1 MRDVSVSSAPSSS
14 SLSVNDL
21 VRSPA
26 LQLRVLAGAAG
37 LGRSVSWAHVSE
49 LEDPTPWLLGA
60 EVIMTTGLAVPRSA
74 ARQRAYVHR
83 LDDAG
88 VSGLALSAQL
98 HVPPLHRAF
107 TAAADERGLPVL
119 EVPLPVPFIAIAQEV
134 AAAVQG
140 DVRQRLGAQLQV
152 FGALRWVAS
161 EDVDAAEVFRRLE
174 RLSGYALY
182 LCSPQHRSLLPG
194 VPVPEERHRGLLPTG
209 VGEAPPTVPGGYV
222 LPVPAPGGAAGY
234 LLALER
240 SGARH
245 AGLAVVQHIATVAAL
260 QLAMRRQ
267 ESETL
272 RREGAETLAE
282 MLAGLLDEPLARR
295 RLARAGV
302 PAAAEVQLAVLRGQD
317 GPVNADAVV
326 RALQDGGAAHL
337 LLRQQRDLVVLAV
350 AGAEL
355 TGALSG
361 LAGTRAG
368 ASRPFVTG
376 TALEVPRRE
385 ALWALARATDSRRSL
400 VVYGADSTGRWLA
413 DDAGALRALV
423 DQAVGAAARYDAA
436 HGSTL
441 LHSVRTWMERDRRT
455 DDAARALHV
464 HPNTLTYRLRRFETL
479 TGRTLA
485 STSDLAEVWLALQ
498 AAGHLG
504 DPL

>member
-1 MRDVSVSSAPSSS
+1 MGAVPAASGTSP
-14 SLSVNDL
+14 LSVGDL

-37 LGRSVSWAHVSE
+37 LGRPVSWAHVSE

-107 TAAADERGLPVL
+107 TTAADERGLPVL
-119 EVPLPVPFIAIAQEV
+119 EVPLPVPFIAVAQEV

-161 EDVDAAEVFRRLE
+161 EDVAAAEVFRRLE
-174 RLSGYALY
+174 QLSGYALY
-182 LCSPQHRSLLPG
+182 LCTPQRRPLLPG
-194 VPVPEERHRGLLPTG
+194 VPVPDERHHGLLPASA
-209 VGEAPPTVPGGYV
+209 ESPPTVPGGYV
-222 LPVPAPGGAAGY
+222 LPVPAPGGFAGY

-260 QLAMRRQ
+260 QLAMLRQ

-282 MLAGLLDEPLARR
+282 MLAGLLDEGLARR

-302 PAAAEVQLAVLRGQD
+302 PASAQVQLAVVRGHG
-317 GPVNADAVV
+317 GPVDGDAVV
-326 RALQDGGAAHL
+326 RALQDSGAGHL

-355 TGALSG
+355 AAALRG
-361 LAGTRAG
+361 LEGTRAG
-368 ASRPFVTG
+368 ASGAFPAG
-376 TALEVPRRE
+376 APLDVPRRE
-385 ALWALARATDSRRSL
+385 ALWALARATDSAQPL
-400 VVYGADSTGRWLA
+400 VVYGRDTAGRWLA
-413 DDAGALRALV
+413 EDAGALRALV
-423 DQAVGAAARYDAA
+423 DHTVGPAARYDAQ
-436 HGSTL
+436 HGSAL
-441 LHSVRTWMERDRRT
+441 LRSVRTWMEQDRRT
-455 DDAARALHV
+455 DAAARALHV
-464 HPNTLTYRLRRFETL
+464 HPNTLAYRLRRFETL
-479 TGRTLA
+479 TGRSLA
-485 STSDLAEVWLALQ
+485 STADLTEVWLALQ

-504 DPL
+504 DPP